1 MKKGVVA
8 LLIVIAIVIFTIIFL
23 SKIKVKPGVNY
34 SASDYVPT
42 GVANP
47 TYLGPNTKPALY
59 INPSTNQSQTQTGA
73 VTTGGSVSVKPTTYK
88 LTYAQAL
95 KIYRTSGYYLQI
107 DSCRGR
113 PGIMTIKKGSKFM
126 IDNRDPLAVKI
137 GLGGKNYLIPKYG
150 FTIISADRVGINY
163 LTCNGGG
170 AAQINVQP

>member
-1 MKKGVVA
+1 M
-8 LLIVIAIVIFTIIFL
+8 
-23 SKIKVKPGVNY
+23 
-34 SASDYVPT
+34 
-42 GVANP
+42 ANP

-126 IDNRDPLAVKI
+126 IDNHDPLAVKI

-150 FTIISADRVGINY
+150 FYYCYRRQSGHQLFN
-163 LTCNGGG
+163 LGNGGG

>member
-1 MKKGVVA
+1 MKKGFVA
-8 LLIVIAIVIFTIIFL
+8 LLIVAAIVVFTVIFL
-23 SKIKVKPGVNY
+23 SKVKVKPGVNY
-34 SASDYVPT
+34 NVSDYVPT
-42 GVANP
+42 GITNP
-47 TYLGPNTKPALY
+47 TYLGPNTKPAPY
-59 INPSTNQSQTQTGA
+59 INPSVNQSQTGA
-73 VTTGGSVSVKPTTYK
+73 ATTNGSVSVKPTTYK

-113 PGIMTIKKGSKFM
+113 PGVMTIKKGSKFM

-150 FTIISADRVGINY
+150 FTIISADRVGTNY